1 MMVLPQAAED
11 IPREPKQTSADMPW
25 VPTKMADEVYLA
37 PPRPYISAQFID
49 CDLKDGKT
57 YRAPVA
63 VKATDLWEL
72 VRLFVLQGAAAWLL
86 PPRVWPQVTGLFG
99 KLDVALHPNRARTN
113 VAVIKQ
119 LLGDAGKAVNAL
131 DMERGFFAGRYEE
144 RFQYLRSHRPGG
156 WDPVIRIRGREH
168 VEAARAAGRGIIF
181 WGGAFAFND
190 LISKIAFHRLGLEV
204 SHYTRPVHGLSNS
217 RFGIRYL
224 NSVRTSIESRYLGAR
239 VCAEDNV
246 KAAMDVVRQHAE
258 AGGGVSIKVGNR
270 GRRRVAVPFLGGE
283 LELATGPVAL
293 AQRWGAVLLPTFT
306 LRAPDGS
313 FDVTIGQ
320 ALSSSQSDPE
330 AYAEEIVRQ
339 YAEQLAPI
347 LLKDPSQ
354 WRGWRLMKLSDPD
367 KQDLRH
373 SAKARN

>member
-1 MMVLPQAAED
+1 MMVLPQVIED
-11 IPREPKQTSADMPW
+11 LHPKRELASADAPAISSEK
-25 VPTKMADEVYLA
+25 VDEVYLA
-37 PPRPYISAQFID
+37 PPRPYLRAQFID

-63 VKATDLWEL
+63 IKGTDLWEL
-72 VRLFVLQGAAAWLL
+72 VRLFVLQGAGAWLL
-86 PPRVWPQVTGLFG
+86 PPRLWPQVTGFFG
-99 KLDVALHPNRARTN
+99 KLDVALHPERTRAN
-113 VAVIKQ
+113 VAVIQ
-119 LLGDAGKAVNAL
+119 DLLGDPGKAGDAL

-168 VEAARAAGRGIIF
+168 VEAARAAGQGIVF

-246 KAAMDVVRQHAE
+246 KGAMDVVRQHAE

-270 GRRRVAVPFLGGE
+270 GRRRVTVPFLGGE

-306 LRAPDGS
+306 LRTPDGS
-313 FDVTIGQ
+313 FDVTIGK
-320 ALSSSQSDPE
+320 ALHSEQSDPE

-354 WRGWRLMKLSDPD
+354 WRGWRLMKLRVGDD
-367 KQDLRH
+367 IRH

>member
-1 MMVLPQAAED
+1 MMVLPQATED
-11 IPREPKQTSADMPW
+11 IHRKPEQSSADMSA
-25 VPTKMADEVYLA
+25 VSRKTVDDVYLA
-37 PPRPYISAQFID
+37 PPRPYIKAQFID

-63 VKATDLWEL
+63 VKGTDLWEL
-72 VRLFVLQGAAAWLL
+72 VRLFVLQGAAAWLV
-86 PPRVWPQVTGLFG
+86 PPRFWPQMTGFFG
-99 KLDVALHPNRARTN
+99 RLDVALHPSRTRANT
-113 VAVIKQ
+113 AVMKDV
-119 LLGDAGKAVNAL
+119 LGDAGEALNAL

-156 WDPVIRIRGREH
+156 WDPIIRIRGREH
-168 VEAARAAGRGIIF
+168 VEAARAAGQGIVF
-181 WGGAFAFND
+181 WGGSFAFND

-270 GRRRVAVPFLGGE
+270 GRRCVSVPFLGGE

-293 AQRWGAVLLPTFT
+293 ARRWGAVLLPTFT

-313 FDVTIGQ
+313 FDVTIGK
-320 ALSSSQSDPE
+320 ALYSSQNDPE
-330 AYAEEIVRQ
+330 AYAQEIVWQ

-354 WRGWRLMKLSDPD
+354 WRGWRLMKLSNPD

>member
-1 MMVLPQAAED
+1 MMTVLPRSMENL
-11 IPREPKQTSADMPW
+11 PRVHVASSSEAPQGRRSEVFLASPK
-25 VPTKMADEVYLA
+25 
-37 PPRPYISAQFID
+37 PYIQAQFID

-63 VKATDLWEL
+63 IKGTDLWEL
-72 VRLFVLQGAAAWLL
+72 VRLFVLQGAVAWLT
-86 PPRVWPQVTGLFG
+86 PPRVWPKISGFFG
-99 KLDVALHPNRARTN
+99 ELDVALHPERTRSN
-113 VAVIKQ
+113 IAIIKDV
-119 LLGDAGKAVNAL
+119 LGDARKSANVL

-156 WDPVIRIRGREH
+156 WDPVIRIHGREH
-168 VEAARAAGRGIIF
+168 VEAACAAGQGIIF
-181 WGGAFAFND
+181 WGGSFAFND
-190 LISKIAFHRLGLEV
+190 LISKIAFHRLGLSV

-239 VCAEDNV
+239 VCAEHNV
-246 KAAMDVVRQHAE
+246 KEAMDVVRGHAE

-270 GRRRVAVPFLGGE
+270 GRRRVTVPFLGGE

-293 AQRWGAVLLPTFT
+293 ARRWGAVLLPTFT

-320 ALSSSQSDPE
+320 ALRSGESDPE
-330 AYAEEIVRQ
+330 AHAESIVRQ

-347 LLKDPSQ
+347 LLEDPAQ
-354 WRGWRLMKLSDPD
+354 WRGWRLIRLKNGENDV
-367 KQDLRH
+367 RH

>member
-1 MMVLPQAAED
+1 MVLPQAIED
-11 IPREPKQTSADMPW
+11 LHQKLELTSADSPAIPSEK
-25 VPTKMADEVYLA
+25 VDEVYLA
-37 PPRPYISAQFID
+37 PPRPYLRAQFID

-63 VKATDLWEL
+63 IKGTDLWEL
-72 VRLFVLQGAAAWLL
+72 IRLFVLQGAGAWLL
-86 PPRVWPQVTGLFG
+86 PPSFWPQVAGFFG
-99 KLDVALHPNRARTN
+99 KLDVALHPARTRAN
-113 VAVIKQ
+113 VAVIQ
-119 LLGDAGKAVNAL
+119 HVLGDAGKAQNAR

-168 VEAARAAGRGIIF
+168 VEVARAAGQGMIF
-181 WGGAFAFND
+181 WGGSFAFND

-246 KAAMDVVRQHAE
+246 KAAMDVVRGYAE

-270 GRRRVAVPFLGGE
+270 GRRRVTVPFLGGE

-313 FDVTIGQ
+313 FDVTIGE
-320 ALSSSQSDPE
+320 ALSSSQSDPA

-354 WRGWRLMKLSDPD
+354 WRGWRLMKLRTGEDI
-367 KQDLRH
+367 RH
-373 SAKARN
+373 SAKT